1 MKNKFKVFQH
11 ISIGFLI
18 IINGLNISVG
28 FSFWDE
34 LNRTLPNQTIQIGTG
49 TEVVFEQTAANFNE
63 FNLLI
68 ADNMATRTSNDI
80 NTSITTTYTIDL
92 RDKETNETITPLR
105 NAGVGETWFAEVKI
119 GNVSIINDEVDNDE
133 DDNDE
138 DDVTANGAG
147 ALQFAVDFI
156 QDGQTTNGNDVTVLN
171 FNANKELVESIA
183 IIDNGT
189 YRPTQF
195 QIHLSIINLYT
206 DAHSIALHGANVTY
220 DIFLEITKTV
230 ETM

>member
-1 MKNKFKVFQH
+1 MIKPRKKMKKRFRLYQH
-11 ISIGFLI
+11 IAIALLV

-49 TEVVFEQTAANFNE
+49 TEVVFSQTAANFTAS
-63 FNLLI
+63 NLLI
-68 ADNMATRTSNDI
+68 AENMATRTSNDI
-80 NTSITTTYTIDL
+80 NTSIATTYTIDL
-92 RDKETNETITPLR
+92 RDKETNETITPLMH
-105 NAGVGETWFAEVKI
+105 AGVGETWFAEVKI
-119 GNVSIINDEVDNDE
+119 GNVSIINDEVD
-133 DDNDE
+133 
-138 DDVTANGAG
+138 VTANGAG

-156 QDGQTTNGNDVTVLN
+156 QNSQTTNGNDVTVLN
-171 FNANKELVESIA
+171 FNANEELVESIE
-183 IIDNGT
+183 IIHNGT
-189 YRPTQF
+189 YIPTQF
-195 QIHLSIINLYT
+195 QIHLSILNLYT

>member
-1 MKNKFKVFQH
+1 MIKQPKKQMKNKFKVFQH

-92 RDKETNETITPLR
+92 RDKETNETITPLM

-119 GNVSIINDEVDNDE
+119 GNVSIINDEV
-133 DDNDE
+133 
-138 DDVTANGAG
+138 DVTANGAG

-171 FNANKELVESIA
+171 FNANEELVESIA
-183 IIDNGT
+183 IINNGT

>member
-1 MKNKFKVFQH
+1 MIKQPKKQMKNKFKVFQH

-92 RDKETNETITPLR
+92 RDKETNETITPLM

-119 GNVSIINDEVDNDE
+119 GNVSIINDEVD
-133 DDNDE
+133 
-138 DDVTANGAG
+138 VTANGAG

-156 QDGQTTNGNDVTVLN
+156 QNSQTTNGNDVTVIN
-171 FNANKELVESIA
+171 FNANEELVESIA
-183 IIDNGT
+183 IINNGT

>member
-1 MKNKFKVFQH
+1 MIKQPKKQMKNKFKVFQH

-49 TEVVFEQTAANFNE
+49 TEVVFEQTAANFSE

-92 RDKETNETITPLR
+92 RDKETNETITPLM

-119 GNVSIINDEVDNDE
+119 GNVSIINDEVD
-133 DDNDE
+133 
-138 DDVTANGAG
+138 VTANGAG

-156 QDGQTTNGNDVTVLN
+156 QDSQTMNGNDVTVLN
-171 FNANKELVESIA
+171 FNANEELVESIE
-183 IIDNGT
+183 IINNGT

>member
-1 MKNKFKVFQH
+1 MIKQPKKQMKNKFKVFQH

-92 RDKETNETITPLR
+92 RDKETNETITPLM

-119 GNVSIINDEVDNDE
+119 GNVSILNDEV
-133 DDNDE
+133 
-138 DDVTANGAG
+138 DVTANGAG

-171 FNANKELVESIA
+171 FNANEELVESIA
-183 IIDNGT
+183 IINNGT